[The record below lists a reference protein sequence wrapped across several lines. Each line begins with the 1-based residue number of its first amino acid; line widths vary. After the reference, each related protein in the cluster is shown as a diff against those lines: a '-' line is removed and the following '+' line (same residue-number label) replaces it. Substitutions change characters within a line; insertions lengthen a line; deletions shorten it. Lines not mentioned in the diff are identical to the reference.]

1 MVADEGEI
9 RAIVFWGD
17 LDRRLKTMKTQSPL
31 AFVSKS
37 SPMMVELEVEE
48 VYLKEEEVVLS

>member
-17 LDRRLKTMKTQSPL
+17 LDRRLKTMKT
-31 AFVSKS
+31 
-37 SPMMVELEVEE
+37 
-48 VYLKEEEVVLS
+48 